1 MSTVYTHIKPFQKRA
16 IDFLQQCAGRLG
28 GPDELHGTIS
38 ELTRRQDFF
47 NEFLSTFESSLT
59 TAQRSYLKDCAVDIA
74 QGLDEANAEKAMLES
89 LLKLLNPCRACYG
102 RGNIR
107 THTGQDESYLT
118 QCGGCDGT
126 GVYKGAE

>member
-16 IDFLQQCAGRLG
+16 IDFLQQEVGSLG
-28 GPDELHGTIS
+28 EPDEIHGTIS

-47 NEFLSTFESSLT
+47 NELRASLGLSTMSEQGAYIESRVAGITQALT
-59 TAQRSYLKDCAVDIA
+59 
-74 QGLDEANAEKAMLES
+74 EANAEKAMLKS

-102 RGNIR
+102 RGDIR
-107 THTGQDESYLT
+107 THTSQDESYLT
-118 QCGGCDGT
+118 RCGGCDGT